1 MGAKAIEDGS
11 NPFSE
16 KVSALSA
23 IIDRAQKTKFNIQ
36 LFVLW
41 QGGENKIPE
50 INRTLDDLQ
59 AFNASGLVGWDI
71 TEPLASAVDDLI
83 HYREGPSPRLPRV
96 LPTTQ
101 LSGTRRSSFP
111 SGIRRTDLF
120 LPKQRTRSPLV
131 PRDRKAPG
139 PKQGIY
145 IYILLL
151 LCLEG

>member
-1 MGAKAIEDGS
+1 MYNESLGATAIEEGS

-41 QGGENKIPE
+41 QGGESKITE
-50 INRTLDDLQ
+50 INCTLDDLA

-83 HYREGPSPRLPRV
+83 HYR
-96 LPTTQ
+96 
-101 LSGTRRSSFP
+101 
-111 SGIRRTDLF
+111 
-120 LPKQRTRSPLV
+120 
-131 PRDRKAPG
+131 
-139 PKQGIY
+139 
-145 IYILLL
+145 
-151 LCLEG
+151 